1 MKIGS
6 DLLIAL
12 TFSLCLSACN
22 VFDGIY
28 EEGSSSEPA
37 VLLADARHAIRDGRL
52 DDAVEYLNKAHER
65 QPGNIEI
72 RVELASALLTLNAI
86 DVMLIAE
93 LADEIEG
100 DEIGGEREWISK
112 AGCPDDLV
120 CNFDCG
126 SAKSATPF
134 SYGDS
139 DAYRRLE
146 EALHVLEQVSA
157 LVGVTL
163 DELGA
168 VPGSRFLT
176 RADRKELYDA
186 LVDRIAEEHPREK
199 ARRLATTLLLDAG
212 IASLSTTLASIEQS
226 ASANEITLYHVE
238 QADGGKIVDY
248 CGPDVAQFITGT
260 MCSATSSAHFTLD
273 MLKTRLENFASNR
286 SSESGSIAT
295 ELIDAGHELFDG
307 LTSGV
312 QSSCS

>member
-6 DLLIAL
+6 ELLIAF

-28 EEGSSSEPA
+28 EEGSSNEPA
-37 VLLADARHAIRDGRL
+37 VLLADARNAISDGRH

-72 RVELASALLTLNAI
+72 RVALASALLTLNKI

-93 LADEIEG
+93 VADEIEG
-100 DEIGGEREWISK
+100 DEIGGDADWTSK

-126 SAKSATPF
+126 SAKSAAPF

-139 DAYRRLE
+139 DAYRHLE
-146 EALHVLEQVSA
+146 KALGVLEQVNA
-157 LVGVTL
+157 LVRVTL
-163 DELGA
+163 DDLGA
-168 VPGSRFLT
+168 VPGSRFFT

-186 LVDRIAEEHPREK
+186 LVDRIAEEHPRDK
-199 ARRLATTLLLDAG
+199 ARRLASTLLLDAG
-212 IASLSTTLASIEQS
+212 IASLATTLTSIERS

-238 QADGGKIVDY
+238 TADGGKIVDY
-248 CGPDVAQFITGT
+248 CGADVAQFITGT
-260 MCSATSSAHFTLD
+260 MCPATSSAHLTLD
-273 MLKTRLENFASNR
+273 ILKTRVENFASNR
-286 SSESGSIAT
+286 TSESGSIAT

-307 LTSGV
+307 LTSSV
-312 QSSCS
+312 HSACN